1 MQPPPPD
8 ANTFRIFVS
17 TDNHL
22 GFAEDSKYPPRAD
35 DSFRAVEE
43 VLTNAKKYEASTPF
57 PSFRRSMHFPC
68 CLTPRYAKCACAIC
82 KRHFAE
88 GRRRQGYV
96 CAPGHSRRAC
106 FFGA

>member
-43 VLTNAKKYEASTPF
+43 VLTNAKKYQARTPS
-57 PSFRRSMHFPC
+57 PLSVGPC
-68 CLTPRYAKCACAIC
+68 ISPA
-82 KRHFAE
+82 
-88 GRRRQGYV
+88 V
-96 CAPGHSRRAC
+96 
-106 FFGA
+106 